1 LTKKDIEFLNHFQE
15 DNPNWEMIYEDKK
28 NKVYDFR
35 SEWNYFPNVEFIGK
49 TYVNNKIQITFDYPL
64 QKVAY
69 AIFGNYKNQDPFV
82 TRTRISEYK
91 HNDHVII
98 EQNSVM
104 AAFQEPRIKKIYYAM
119 EYDPEAKRI
128 TSRGKP
134 YQADGPF
141 LKLELMNAVP
151 KKGEK
156 EQKLKCL
163 QYFTFY
169 TNTLTQIDENRTLF
183 EQTVLVD
190 VGGAGFPKGLAI
202 KRAQGLFANFSKTL
216 ENMEKNTTNMNS
228 MNFGKACLLTHLP
241 NYFMIWILMELMN
254 STMRK

>member
-49 TYVNNKIQITFDYPL
+49 TYENNKIQITFDYPL
-64 QKVAY
+64 QKVAC

-119 EYDPEAKRI
+119 EYDPESQENHIKRETI
-128 TSRGKP
+128 PSRWTI
-134 YQADGPF
+134 
-141 LKLELMNAVP
+141 P
-151 KKGEK
+151 KVG
-156 EQKLKCL
+156 
-163 QYFTFY
+163 
-169 TNTLTQIDENRTLF
+169 IDEC
-183 EQTVLVD
+183 
-190 VGGAGFPKGLAI
+190 
-202 KRAQGLFANFSKTL
+202 S
-216 ENMEKNTTNMNS
+216 S
-228 MNFGKACLLTHLP
+228 
-241 NYFMIWILMELMN
+241 
-254 STMRK
+254 